1 MINRKYLSIPIT
13 MTAAVLLSISGAS
26 FCYAGGVDL
35 NVDIGI
41 PVRPAPR
48 TVYEQP
54 PPPVYIAPPPA
65 QVVLPATPP
74 QFVYVPELGYYVAVG
89 IASDMIYDGSAYYY
103 HNNGYWYRTAYY
115 GAPWQPVAARAL
127 PAILVRFNFK
137 RVHRFRD
144 REYRLY
150 SRDREHYRGQL
161 HRPEIR
167 KEERREER
175 HDGRDRR

>member
-1 MINRKYLSIPIT
+1 MLFSIT
-13 MTAAVLLSISGAS
+13 MAATVLLSTSATVLCHARGL
-26 FCYAGGVDL
+26 DL
-35 NVDIGI
+35 NVDIGV
-41 PVRPAPR
+41 PVQSAPQ
-48 TVYEQP
+48 TVYAPP
-54 PPPVYIAPPPA
+54 PPPVYVAPPPA

-74 QFVYVPELGYYVAVG
+74 QFVYVPELGYYVAIG

-127 PAILVRFNFK
+127 PTILVRFNFK
-137 RVHRFRD
+137 KIHRFRD

-150 SRDREHYRGQL
+150 SRDREHYKGQL
-161 HRPEIR
+161 HRPEFR

-175 HDGRDRR
+175 HEERNEGRGRR